1 MSLALRSIAAAQW
14 TTVSSIVRA
23 GLQLAQVVV
32 LTRFLSPADYGLM
45 AMVMVVISYA
55 ALFSDAGL
63 STAFVQRQHIS
74 HEERSSLYWLS
85 VVVGAALM
93 LLVIAASP
101 LADQLLDEPK
111 LPGLISLVSTNFL
124 VVALGQ
130 QLRMNAEKALNF
142 RPVALIEIV
151 AAVSGFAVAVAGAWL
166 GWGVF
171 ALVVSAMFSAWVTM
185 LLCWVALA
193 QGWRPLWRLRWAEV
207 RWFVRFGGG
216 MMLNNM
222 LNHINSTVDVL
233 LGGRLLGA
241 AQLGIYSVPR
251 NLILQIQFMVNPIFT
266 RVGFPVIASIQH
278 DQARVRQI
286 YLKIMNLTATVN
298 APIYVAMAAFAPEL
312 VQLLLGDKFQGA
324 APLLRVLAVWGL
336 LRSFGN
342 PVGSLLFGLGR
353 LRLSIGWNFGLLF
366 ILPPALWWGARY
378 GAIGMAWSMAG
389 VMAALFIP
397 CWALLVKPT
406 CGAGL
411 LVYSRQVLMPTL
423 CAVLAGMVAWW
434 SVGALSQPW
443 LRLSAGFALGLAA
456 YAALSWLLNREC
468 VDMVVNIL
476 KRRNVPLTVKT

>member
-1 MSLALRSIAAAQW
+1 M
-14 TTVSSIVRA
+14 VRA

-32 LTRFLSPADYGLM
+32 LTRFLSPLDYGLM
-45 AMVMVVISYA
+45 AMVIVVISYA
-55 ALFSDAGL
+55 SLFSDMGL

-85 VVVGAALM
+85 VIVGAALM
-93 LLVIAASP
+93 LLVMAASP
-101 LADQLLDEPK
+101 LAAHLLNEPK
-111 LPGLISLVSTNFL
+111 LPGLIALVSTNFL

-130 QLRMNAEKALNF
+130 QLRMDAEKALNF
-142 RPVALIEIV
+142 RPLALIEIV

-166 GWGVF
+166 GWGVY
-171 ALVVSAMFSAWVTM
+171 ALVVSAMLSAWFTM
-185 LLCWVALA
+185 LLCWVVLA

-216 MMLNNM
+216 MVANNVI
-222 LNHINSTVDVL
+222 NHINSTVDVL
-233 LGGRLLGA
+233 LGARLLGA
-241 AQLGIYSVPR
+241 AQLGLYSVPR

-312 VQLLLGDKFQGA
+312 VHLLLGEKFQDA

-353 LRLSIGWNFGLLF
+353 VRLATWWNLGLLF
-366 ILPPALWWGARY
+366 IVPPALWWGSQY
-378 GAIGMAWSMAG
+378 GANGMAWTMAG
-389 VMAALFIP
+389 VMAGLFIP
-397 CWALLVKPT
+397 GWALLVRPT

-411 LVYSRQVLMPTL
+411 LVYSRQVLTPTL
-423 CAVLAGMVAWW
+423 CAVLAGMVAWLA
-434 SVGALSQPW
+434 VGAFNLAW
-443 LRLSAGFALGLAA
+443 LRLSAGLALGLAA

-468 VDMVVNIL
+468 VDLAVNMV
-476 KRRNVPLTVKT
+476 KRRKVRATTAL